1 VAFAKAV
8 RLALLALVAPTAS
21 FAQTA
26 GQHIVTGDSL
36 AAALKVQ
43 DAYFAYQAAL
53 QLEPGNYE
61 ALWKAARSAS
71 DMAKILPTDNDYSVK
86 VRDSLYLVAR
96 DLAERAIKA
105 DSTGAD
111 GHFMLAADL
120 GRYSRT
126 RGGRER
132 VRFAKIIYDE
142 AAKALKLDSLH
153 DGAHHVIGAWHAEVR
168 RLSGIQRFFAKALF
182 GAGFM
187 DIAAWDSAT
196 AHLERAVQ
204 LKPEHIYHRLEL
216 ARVYVDLERW
226 ADARK
231 MLQAIPDLPI
241 ADVADAEYKKEAA
254 ELLGAIRDK
263 H

>member
-1 VAFAKAV
+1 MGWSTLAV
-8 RLALLALVAPTAS
+8 LSTRPTL
-21 FAQTA
+21 AQTA
-26 GQHIVTGDSL
+26 SQHIATGDSL
-36 AAALKVQ
+36 YHALKAQ

-53 QLEPGNYE
+53 KLEPTNAE

-71 DMAKILPTDNDYSVK
+71 DMAKVLPADNDYSVK
-86 VRDSLYLVAR
+86 IRDSLYLVAR
-96 DLAERAIKA
+96 DLAESAIKA
-105 DSTGAD
+105 DSNNAD
-111 GHFMLAADL
+111 AHFILAADL

-132 VRFAKIIYDE
+132 VKFAKVIYDE

-153 DGAHHVIGAWHAEVR
+153 DGAHHVLGAWHAEVR

-196 AHLERAVQ
+196 LHLEKAVQ
-204 LKPEHIYHRLEL
+204 LNPQHIYHRLEL

-231 MLQAIPDLPI
+231 MLEAIPPLPI
-241 ADVADAEYKKEAA
+241 GDVADEQYKREAA
-254 ELLGAIRDK
+254 ELLGKIRDRN
-263 H
+263 

>member
-1 VAFAKAV
+1 MRPTTILVLILAV
-8 RLALLALVAPTAS
+8 TTGPRLGAAQSAPRFIAR
-21 FAQTA
+21 
-26 GQHIVTGDSL
+26 GDSL
-36 AAALKVQ
+36 YHDLKPQPAL
-43 DAYFAYQAAL
+43 AEFQAAI
-53 QLEPGNYE
+53 QADPASYE

-71 DMAKILPTDNDYSVK
+71 DMAKILPGDNDYSVRI
-86 VRDSLYLVAR
+86 RDSLYLAAR

-111 GHFMLAADL
+111 AHFILAADL

-142 AAKALKLDSLH
+142 AAKALKADSLH

-196 AHLERAVQ
+196 THLERAVQ
-204 LKPEHIYHRLEL
+204 LRPQHVFHRLEL
-216 ARVYVDLERW
+216 ARVYVDLHRW
-226 ADARK
+226 ADARA
-231 MLQAIPDLPI
+231 MLEAIPALPI
-241 ADVADAEYKKEAA
+241 GDVQDGQYKREAA
-254 ELLGAIRDK
+254 ELLGEIRNK
-263 H
+263 K